1 MDTDEDRKL
10 MVCRSC
16 GNTYDYDYFGEENLL
31 KAAGKALAAADYSAA
46 KDMYSFMLDK
56 EPSNVKA
63 LKGLLL
69 ANNRVG
75 KLYDISFKIK
85 EGEFIPGCFNL
96 DKYRN
101 TNSPEAVKFF
111 EDTDKVLS
119 LYKEYLELK
128 KAGENLE
135 AEEDKA
141 ERELRK
147 NRGGE
152 FSFYESEASLKKK
165 TIAASIVLVILGILA
180 LIFGSDYGTSMVL
193 MAVLIIAMIIALM
206 VIVSAQLKIHTN
218 KKEQKNPVMNELDS
232 IDDKQEEIK
241 HEMYRVIGEINAV
254 FKEMNSY

>member
-31 KAAGKALAAADYSAA
+31 KAAGKALADGEYSTA

-69 ANNRVG
+69 AGNRVN
-75 KLYDISFKIK
+75 KLYDITFKIK
-85 EGEFIPGCFNL
+85 EGKFVPGCFNL

-128 KAGENLE
+128 KAGKNLV

-141 ERELRK
+141 ERELDDSS
-147 NRGGE
+147 GG
-152 FSFYESEASLKKK
+152 SFFYYESDEGLKAKA
-165 TIAASIVLVILGILA
+165 IRC
-180 LIFGSDYGTSMVL
+180 GSYLFWQWQWSQRSFICSRHCSGCMLTRRNVR
-193 MAVLIIAMIIALM
+193 
-206 VIVSAQLKIHTN
+206 T
-218 KKEQKNPVMNELDS
+218 P
-232 IDDKQEEIK
+232 
-241 HEMYRVIGEINAV
+241 
-254 FKEMNSY
+254 